1 MKLAFFET
9 IDETIALLEDMTPHY
24 TNVCDTLKSFFDG
37 LMVELDQSIID
48 VRSRVKSPKSLKEKI
63 LRNKLYQKHENAQAI
78 LDNLQDVI
86 GIMIFCRFVYEEQI
100 ILEKLKSFF
109 NREDVDGWYYSPI
122 LENMPIYLNL
132 SMPQPQKQKNGFK
145 IYRVDGHYYS
155 YGEKINFE
163 LQIKSL
169 VHSFWADIEH
179 EVIYKNNSYM
189 IVDGFM
195 KEMLASI
202 HSNMEAMDHQI
213 ALIYN
218 QINTDHS
225 SPKEADK
232 MVDENFSKVIL
243 AKAINDI
250 FINKMKENIG
260 FTIDFKKA
268 CDILSQYI
276 FVKNEIVYQNLS
288 SQTMLELITRIRYL
302 SDRIINFETPIHF
315 EHEYKP
321 KSRFGEILS
330 EKLLETIN
338 VDFEWNIFFKILFEI
353 EPGSNVEDFGR
364 FLYIIKTRY
373 SDADLYE
380 PLFKKYDSSDA
391 YYIKDEIINAVA
403 KGLAADG
410 TISIIYEENFKAICM
425 LILNLTAQIA
435 EKCIDMNAWEDHKTQ
450 YIERFESDIS
460 EILR

>member
-1 MKLAFFET
+1 MKLAFFQTIEET
-9 IDETIALLEDMTPHY
+9 INLLEDMTPHY
-24 TNVCDTLKSFFDG
+24 STVCDTLKSFFEG
-37 LMVELDQSIID
+37 LMIELDQSIID
-48 VRSRVKSPKSLKEKI
+48 VRSRVKSSKSLKEKI
-63 LRNKLYQKHENAQAI
+63 LRNKLYQKHDTADEI

-86 GIMIFCRFVYEEQI
+86 GIMIFCRFVHEEQI

-109 NREDVDGWYYSPI
+109 NKADVDGWYYSPI
-122 LENMPIYLNL
+122 LENMPIYLDL
-132 SMPQPQKQKNGFK
+132 GMPQPQKQKNGFK
-145 IYRVDGHYYS
+145 IFRIDGHYYS

-218 QINTDHS
+218 QLNTDNTT
-225 SPKEADK
+225 PKDADK
-232 MVDENFSKVIL
+232 MVDENFSRVIL

-321 KSRFGEILS
+321 KSRFGEILGQ
-330 EKLLETIN
+330 KILQVIN

-373 SDADLYE
+373 ADADLYE
-380 PLFKKYDSSDA
+380 PLFKKFDSSDA

-403 KGLAADG
+403 TGLAADG
-410 TISIIYEENFKAICM
+410 SIRIIYEENFKGICM
-425 LILNLTAQIA
+425 LLSNLTTQIA
-435 EKCIDMNAWEDHKTQ
+435 RECTDMNEWEDKKEE
-450 YIERFESDIS
+450 YITHFELDIA

>member
-1 MKLAFFET
+1 MKLAFFQKIDDT
-9 IDETIALLEDMTPHY
+9 IEILNDMTPHY
-24 TNVCDTLKSFFDG
+24 TKVCDTLKAFFDG
-37 LMVELDQSIID
+37 LMVEMDQPIID
-48 VRSRVKSPKSLKEKI
+48 VRSRVKSPRSLKEKI
-63 LRNKLYQKHENAQAI
+63 LRNKLYQKHETAQDI
-78 LDNLQDVI
+78 IDNLQDVI
-86 GIMIFCRFVYEEQI
+86 GIMIFCRFVHEEGM

-109 NREDVDGWYYSPI
+109 DKEDVDGWYYSPI

-132 SMPQPQKQKNGFK
+132 SVPQPQKQKNGFN

-189 IVDGFM
+189 MVDGFM

-202 HSNMEAMDHQI
+202 HSNMESMDRQI

-218 QINTDHS
+218 QLQTNRSATR
-225 SPKEADK
+225 AVDK
-232 MVDENFSKVIL
+232 MGEENFSKVIL

-250 FINKMKENIG
+250 FINKMRENIG

-276 FVKNEIVYQNLS
+276 FAKNEIVYQNLS
-288 SQTMLELITRIRYL
+288 GQTMLELITRIGYL
-302 SDRIINFETPIHF
+302 SDRIIDFETPIHF
-315 EHEYKP
+315 EYEYKP

-330 EKLLETIN
+330 EKILANIN

-353 EPGSNVEDFGR
+353 EPGSNVDDFGR
-364 FLYIIKTRY
+364 FLYIVKTRY
-373 SDADLYE
+373 TDADLYT
-380 PLFKKYDSSDA
+380 PLFDKFDSSDA
-391 YYIKDEIINAVA
+391 YYIKDEIIISVA
-403 KGLAADG
+403 NGLASDG
-410 TISIIYEENFKAICM
+410 SISIIYEENFKAICM
-425 LILNLTAQIA
+425 LIEALTKRIASECAELN
-435 EKCIDMNAWEDHKTQ
+435 DWEDRKEEYALQ
-450 YIERFESDIS
+450 LEEDIAG
-460 EILR
+460 ILR

>member
-1 MKLAFFET
+1 MKLAFFDT
-9 IDETIALLEDMTPHY
+9 IDDTTKILDEMTPHY
-24 TNVCDTLKSFFDG
+24 LTVCNTLKSFFDG
-37 LMVELDQSIID
+37 LMVELDQGIID
-48 VRSRVKSPKSLKEKI
+48 VRSRVKTSKSLKEKI
-63 LRNKLYQKHENAQAI
+63 LRNKLYQKYETPQAI
-78 LDNLQDVI
+78 LDNLQDLI
-86 GIMIFCRFVYEEQI
+86 GIMIFCRFIHEEQI
-100 ILEKLKSFF
+100 ILDKLKSFF
-109 NREDVDGWYYSPI
+109 NKQDVDGWYYSPV
-122 LENMPIYLNL
+122 LENMPIYLDL
-132 SMPQPQKQKNGFK
+132 AMPQPQKQKNGFK
-145 IYRVDGHYYS
+145 IYRIDGHYYS

-195 KEMLASI
+195 KDMLASI
-202 HSNMEAMDHQI
+202 HRNMEAMDHQI

-218 QINTDHS
+218 QLNMDS
-225 SPKEADK
+225 AYNKDADRLID
-232 MVDENFSKVIL
+232 VDFSKVIL

-250 FINKMKENIG
+250 FIDKMKENIG

-302 SDRIINFETPIHF
+302 SDRIINFETPIYF
-315 EHEYKP
+315 EHQYKP

-330 EKLLETIN
+330 EKLLDIIN

-364 FLYIIKTRY
+364 FLYIIKARY
-373 SDADLYE
+373 ADADLYE
-380 PLFKKYDSSDA
+380 PLFTKFDSSDA

-403 KGLAADG
+403 TGLAADG
-410 TISIIYEENFKAICM
+410 SISIIYEENFKAICL
-425 LILNLTAQIA
+425 LISNLTALIA
-435 EKCIDMNAWEDHKTQ
+435 NSCDNMNDWEDKKEEAISQ
-450 YIERFESDIS
+450 FEYDVEQVLI
-460 EILR
+460 

>member
-1 MKLAFFET
+1 MKLAFFDT
-9 IDETIALLEDMTPHY
+9 IDDTTKILDEMTPHY
-24 TNVCDTLKSFFDG
+24 LTVCNTLKSFFDG
-37 LMVELDQSIID
+37 LMVELDQGIID
-48 VRSRVKSPKSLKEKI
+48 VRSRVKTSKSLKEKI
-63 LRNKLYQKHENAQAI
+63 LRNKLYQKYETPQAI
-78 LDNLQDVI
+78 LDNLQDLI
-86 GIMIFCRFVYEEQI
+86 GIMIFCRFIHEEQI
-100 ILEKLKSFF
+100 ILDKLKSFF
-109 NREDVDGWYYSPI
+109 NKQDVDGWYYSPV
-122 LENMPIYLNL
+122 LENMPIYLDL
-132 SMPQPQKQKNGFK
+132 AMPQPQKQKNGFK
-145 IYRVDGHYYS
+145 IYRIDGHYYS

-195 KEMLASI
+195 KDMLASI
-202 HSNMEAMDHQI
+202 HRNMEAMDHQI

-218 QINTDHS
+218 QLNMDS
-225 SPKEADK
+225 AYNKDADRLID
-232 MVDENFSKVIL
+232 VDFSKVIL
-243 AKAINDI
+243 AKTINDI
-250 FINKMKENIG
+250 FIDKMKENIG

-302 SDRIINFETPIHF
+302 SDRIINFETPIYF
-315 EHEYKP
+315 EHQYKP

-330 EKLLETIN
+330 EKLLDIIN

-364 FLYIIKTRY
+364 FLYIIKARY
-373 SDADLYE
+373 ADADLYE
-380 PLFKKYDSSDA
+380 PLFTKFDSSDA

-403 KGLAADG
+403 TGLAADG
-410 TISIIYEENFKAICM
+410 SISIIYEENFKAICL
-425 LILNLTAQIA
+425 LISNLTALIA
-435 EKCIDMNAWEDHKTQ
+435 NSCDNMNDWEDKKEEAISQ
-450 YIERFESDIS
+450 FEYDVEQVLI
-460 EILR
+460 